1 MWRVSVEISLWQ
13 DGRESVVPQFSWKD
27 ASAREAWYRVN
38 ELRAAMPVRVEVP
51 AGMERSDGVF
61 ESEALSFVT
70 DEASLYN
77 RLTVETR
84 IRVEVL

>member
-1 MWRVSVEISLWQ
+1 
-13 DGRESVVPQFSWKD
+13 
-27 ASAREAWYRVN
+27 
-38 ELRAAMPVRVEVP
+38 MPVRVEVP